1 MGLQDVIAVV
11 YVLTASL
18 ILIGLGVL
26 GTFPIFFQAFAPA
39 E

>member
-1 MGLQDVIAVV
+1 MDSQVAKSLVSLA
-11 YVLTASL
+11 ASL
-18 ILIGLGVL
+18 VLVGLGVL